1 MTKEIWSNIIKSL
14 QDVDRSFDCL
24 DELELAM
31 EYEKH
36 SGERIPDEWRILA

>member
-14 QDVDRSFDCL
+14 QDVGSFDCL
-24 DELELAM
+24 DEIALAM

-36 SGERIPDEWRILA
+36 SGERIPDEWRILV